1 MNKKH
6 KIQIMKRIKKIVSYA
21 MGILGISLI
30 VVSCTEQD
38 ELENKMPQS
47 EDFHTCTM
55 ILQGGLTGYD
65 QTTRSSDDEAVWA
78 DSSRVY
84 LQFLNGKE
92 RIAGEALY
100 SAEQDS
106 WSVSYYGSLPEGT
119 SLTCEAIYFENIDSI
134 TTAGLVVTNELTAIY
149 EDLKGTYFYE
159 NEELTVVANLTPKT
173 GRIRFTGDAK
183 TKMKLTGITSY
194 SSYEP
199 RSNHYMTTNK
209 LIEVATDANETT
221 PYIYGYY
228 TNDTTK
234 YISVMANDYAF
245 TKACKASVLER
256 GKSGYMSIPTLSS
269 CNGWEKGL
277 RIRVKGVEF
286 LMIPCPD
293 FDTKSSFAIGET
305 EVTQELYQA
314 VMGTNPSSNNASL
327 QYPVER
333 IYPSNCTSFINA
345 LNQLTSLTFSLPTS
359 DQWIYAA
366 RGGSSS
372 QGYTYSGS
380 NDADDVAW
388 YADNSNSKTHKVKT
402 KQSNELGIYDMS
414 GNVREYIYTEWAGGN
429 QYYHYY
435 GGGYSSNAEK
445 VTVNSDGFFIS
456 GNPSPSDFS
465 SYGFRL
471 AITY

>member
-1 MNKKH
+1 MRKVKH
-6 KIQIMKRIKKIVSYA
+6 FVCSALCSFSMA
-21 MGILGISLI
+21 LM
-30 VVSCTEQD
+30 VVSCSEQ
-38 ELENKMPQS
+38 EVEIRNEETQNVGLQ
-47 EDFHTCTM
+47 TCTM
-55 ILQGGLTGYD
+55 NFKASLTEYE
-65 QTTRSSDDEAVWA
+65 QSTRSSGQEVVWA

-106 WSVSYYGSLPEGT
+106 WSVSYYGSLPESA
-119 SLTCEAIYFENIDSI
+119 SLTCEAIYFENIDSV

-159 NEELTVVANLTPKT
+159 DEELTVVANLTPKT

-256 GKSGYMSIPTLSS
+256 GKSGYMSIPTLGN

-293 FDTKSSFAIGET
+293 FDSKSSFAIGET

-314 VMGTNPSSNNASL
+314 VMGSNPSGNKASL
-327 QYPVER
+327 QHPVEY
-333 IYPSNCTSFINA
+333 ISSSNSESFIKA
-345 LNQLTSLTFSLPTS
+345 LKELIPLNFDIPTYE
-359 DQWIYAA
+359 QWKYAA
-366 RGGSSS
+366 LGGSSS

-380 NDADDVAW
+380 NDLDAVAW
-388 YADNSNSKTHKVKT
+388 YTNNSNGKTHKVKT
-402 KQSNELGIYDMS
+402 KLANELGIYDMN
-414 GNVREYIYTEWAGGN
+414 GNVAEMC
-429 QYYHYY
+429 YYSSPGPTVYYY
-435 GGGYSSNAEK
+435 GGYYSSSLNHCMISKTKDNDISYSSNQSK
-445 VTVNSDGFFIS
+445 C
-456 GNPSPSDFS
+456 
-465 SYGFRL
+465 GFRL
-471 AITY
+471 VVNY

>member
-1 MNKKH
+1 MRRLKEF
-6 KIQIMKRIKKIVSYA
+6 VSYA
-21 MGILGISLI
+21 MGILGFSLI

-38 ELENKMPQS
+38 ELGNKMPQS

-65 QTTRSSDDEAVWA
+65 PMTRSSNDETNWA

-100 SAEQDS
+100 SAEQES

-119 SLTCEAIYFENIDSI
+119 SLTCEAIYFENIDSV

-159 NEELTVVANLTPKT
+159 NEELTVVANLVPKT
-173 GRIRFTGDAK
+173 GRIRFTGDTK

-209 LIEVATDANETT
+209 LIEVSTDDNDTT

-245 TKACKASVLER
+245 TKACKSSVLEK

-314 VMGTNPSSNNASL
+314 VMGSNPSGNKASL
-327 QYPVER
+327 QHPVEY
-333 IYPSNCTSFINA
+333 ISSSNSESFIKA
-345 LNQLTSLTFSLPTS
+345 LKELIPLNFDIPTYE
-359 DQWIYAA
+359 QWKYAA
-366 RGGSSS
+366 LGGSSS

-380 NDADDVAW
+380 NDLDAVAW
-388 YADNSNSKTHKVKT
+388 YTNNSNGKTHKVKT
-402 KQSNELGIYDMS
+402 KLANELGIYDMN
-414 GNVREYIYTEWAGGN
+414 GNVAEMC
-429 QYYHYY
+429 YYSSPGSNAYYY
-435 GGGYSSNAEK
+435 GGYYSSSLNHCMISKTKDNDISYSSNQPK
-445 VTVNSDGFFIS
+445 C
-456 GNPSPSDFS
+456 
-465 SYGFRL
+465 GFRL
-471 AITY
+471 VVNY

>member
-1 MNKKH
+1 MRKVAH
-6 KIQIMKRIKKIVSYA
+6 LVCSALYSFSMA
-21 MGILGISLI
+21 LM
-30 VVSCTEQD
+30 VVSCSEQ
-38 ELENKMPQS
+38 EVEIRNEETQNVGLQ
-47 EDFHTCTM
+47 TCTM
-55 ILQGGLTGYD
+55 NFKVSLTEYE
-65 QTTRSSDDEAVWA
+65 QSTRSSGQEVVWA
-78 DSSRVY
+78 DNSRIY
-84 LQFLNGKE
+84 LQFLNGRE

-119 SLTCEAIYFENIDSI
+119 SLTCEAIYFENIDST

-159 NEELTVVANLTPKT
+159 NEELTVVANLAPKT

-209 LIEVATDANETT
+209 LIELSTDANETT

-256 GKSGYMSIPTLSS
+256 GKSGYMSIPTLSN

-314 VMGTNPSSNNASL
+314 VMGSNPSGNKASL
-327 QYPVER
+327 QHPVEYVSYSSC
-333 IYPSNCTSFINA
+333 ISFIEK
-345 LNQLTSLTFSLPTS
+345 LNPLTSLNFSLPTS
-359 DQWIYAA
+359 NQWKYAA
-366 RGGSSS
+366 KGGSSS
-372 QGYTYSGS
+372 QDYTYSGS
-380 NDADDVAW
+380 NIADDVAW

-402 KQSNELGIYDMS
+402 KRANELGIYDMS
-414 GNVREYIYTEWAGGN
+414 GNVSEFVENIAGSN
-429 QYYHYY
+429 SYYYY
-435 GGGYSSNAEK
+435 GGGYTSEMSAVTIGTRGSNSSSA
-445 VTVNSDGFFIS
+445 
-456 GNPSPSDFS
+456 
-465 SYGFRL
+465 SYKGLRL
-471 AITY
+471 VINY